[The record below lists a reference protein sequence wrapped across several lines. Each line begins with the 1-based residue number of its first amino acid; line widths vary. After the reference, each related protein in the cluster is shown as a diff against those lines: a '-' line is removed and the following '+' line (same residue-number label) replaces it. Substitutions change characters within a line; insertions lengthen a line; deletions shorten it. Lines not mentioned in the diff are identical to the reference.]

1 MTRWLSNRFG
11 MLGVL
16 ALVLG
21 LALGACGD
29 NTATTAPAVTTA
41 ATSATTAAATT
52 AAAAATTAAATSAT
66 TAAATTAAA
75 ASTTAAAAANSGT
88 ATGTLTIL
96 GTPQEDWVKATAE
109 AFQKKTGIKTNY
121 IRLSAGEAL
130 ARIKAEKGNPSF
142 SIWWGGP
149 ADQFIDAKNQGL
161 LETYKSPAAEK
172 IPTQYKDPDANW
184 TGIYVGT
191 LGFASNKELLAKKG
205 LKAPTSWDD
214 LLKPEFKGQ
223 VVVAHPASSGTSYT
237 MLSTILQLRGEAAGW
252 EYMKKFHSQVFQ
264 YTKVGAAPGEI
275 AGRGEA
281 LVGIIFS
288 HDTIK
293 YVKQGYP
300 LELSFPLE
308 GTGYEIG
315 GLAIIKG
322 AKQPVEAKMFYD
334 WALSKEAQEIG
345 AATQSFQLPTN
356 PEAKVDSNSIP
367 LDKVKTIAYDFVSSG
382 KNREAR
388 LKKFTEEIAPAPK

>member
-1 MTRWLSNRFG
+1 MTRWHLKRFSF
-11 MLGVL
+11 LGIL
-16 ALVLG
+16 ALIIG
-21 LALGACGD
+21 LALAACGD
-29 NTATTAPAVTTA
+29 NTATTAPVVTPA
-41 ATSATTAAATT
+41 APAATT
-52 AAAAATTAAATSAT
+52 AASAATTAAPAAT
-66 TAAATTAAA
+66 TTTAAPAAPAATTAAP
-75 ASTTAAAAANSGT
+75 ANSGGSK
-88 ATGTLTIL
+88 GTLTIL

-109 AFQKKTGIKTNY
+109 AFEKKTGIKTNY

-130 ARIKAEKGNPSF
+130 ARLKAEKGNPSF
-142 SIWWGGP
+142 SVWWGGP
-149 ADQFIDAKNQGL
+149 ADQFIDAKGQGL
-161 LETYKSPAAEK
+161 LEQYKSPAADK
-172 IPTQYKDPDANW
+172 IPTQYKDAEGYW

-237 MLSTILQLRGEAAGW
+237 MLSTILQLKGDAAGW

-288 HDTIK
+288 HDTVK

-300 LELSFPLE
+300 LELSFPQE

-315 GLAIIKG
+315 GMAIIKG
-322 AKQPVEAKMFYD
+322 AKQSAEAKQFYD
-334 WALSKEAQEIG
+334 WALTKEAQEIG
-345 AATQSFQLPTN
+345 PSTLSFQLPTN
-356 PEAKVDSNSIP
+356 PDAKVDPNSIP
-367 LDKVKTIAYDFVSSG
+367 LDRVKTIAYDFVSSG
-382 KNREAR
+382 QQREAR

>member
-1 MTRWLSNRFG
+1 MTLWLSKRLSL
-11 MLGVL
+11 LGIL
-16 ALVLG
+16 SLMMG

-29 NTATTAPAVTTA
+29 NTAAPAPVATTAPAGGATTTA
-41 ATSATTAAATT
+41 ASATTAAASAATT
-52 AAAAATTAAATSAT
+52 AVGAATTAAASTS
-66 TAAATTAAA
+66 
-75 ASTTAAAAANSGT
+75 G
-88 ATGTLTIL
+88 GTLTIL

-109 AFQKKTGIKTNY
+109 AFEKKTGIKTNY

-149 ADQFIDAKNQGL
+149 ADQFIDAKGQGL
-161 LETYKSPAAEK
+161 LEQYKSPTADK
-172 IPTQYKDPDANW
+172 IPPQYKDAEGFW

-237 MLSTILQLRGEAAGW
+237 MLSTVLQIRGDTAGW
-252 EYMKKFHSQVFQ
+252 DYIKKLHSQVFQ
-264 YTKVGAAPGEI
+264 YTKVGALPGEI
-275 AGRGEA
+275 VGRGEA

-288 HDTIK
+288 HDTVK

-300 LELSFPLE
+300 LELSFPAE

-315 GLAIIKG
+315 GMAIIKG
-322 AKQPVEAKMFYD
+322 AKQSAEAKMFYD
-334 WALSKEAQEIG
+334 WALTKEAQEIG
-345 AATQSFQLPTN
+345 PSTLSFQLPTS

-367 LDKVKTIAYDFVSSG
+367 LEKVTTIKYDFVASG
-382 KNREAR
+382 KAREAR
-388 LKKFTEEIAPAPK
+388 LKKFVDEIAAAPK